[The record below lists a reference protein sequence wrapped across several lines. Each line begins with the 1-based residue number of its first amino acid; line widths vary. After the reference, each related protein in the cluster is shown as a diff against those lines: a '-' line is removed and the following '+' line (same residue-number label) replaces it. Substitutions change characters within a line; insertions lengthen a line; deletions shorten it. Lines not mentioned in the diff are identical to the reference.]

1 MSVYCCGGSCVE
13 DVTSHLMRHLSY
25 YPTLRTCSSDTILR
39 AILRAIKAYN
49 EQIAALDNQQ
59 KKVSELLDAIDNLKI
74 ELKKKAGL
82 HGAQLKMVYRDL
94 CLCIKYVNNLAFS
107 ANR

>member
-1 MSVYCCGGSCVE
+1 MDDAIRHRGDAY
-13 DVTSHLMRHLSY
+13 VTSQLMRHLSY
-25 YPTLRTCSSDTILR
+25 HPTLRTCSADT
-39 AILRAIKAYN
+39 ILRAIKAYN

-82 HGAQLKMVYRDL
+82 HGAQLKMAYRVL
-94 CLCIKYVNNLAFS
+94 CLCIKLANNLAFS